1 MMPKDQ
7 AQADKEG
14 LGELA
19 VTVLVSVVAVIIVVS
34 IGSMVLNVL
43 SENTEN
49 TPMPVQTSE
58 LPQIIEL
65 TASQLYAEY
74 QADEAAADVLYTG
87 KPIKVM
93 GDLANWGRV
102 IDLFYITLATDDAVG
117 DFVRCD
123 FIDYTF
129 MPREWSRDS
138 IMSPLL
144 GSTMT
149 VTGVCLG
156 LFDDYVIITE
166 CVSSNMP
173 DYLPE

>member
-1 MMPKDQ
+1 MPKDQ
-7 AQADKEG
+7 AQADKG
-14 LGELA
+14 GSGKLA
-19 VTVLVSVVAVIIVVS
+19 VTVLVLVVAVISLVS
-34 IGSMVLNVL
+34 MGSRVLNVL

-58 LPQIIEL
+58 RTQIIEL

-102 IDLFYITLATDDAVG
+102 IDLFYITLATDDVGG

-123 FIDYTF
+123 FIDF
-129 MPREWSRDS
+129 IFAPRAWSRDS

-144 GSTMT
+144 GSKMT
-149 VTGVCLG
+149 VTSVCLG

-166 CVSSNMP
+166 CVSSNLP
-173 DYLPE
+173 AYLPE